1 MLVDKS
7 LLELF
12 TVFKYFANEF
22 LAITASEK
30 KAWD

>member
-1 MLVDKS
+1 MHVDKS

-12 TVFKYFANEF
+12 TVFKYFANKF

-30 KAWD
+30 KVWN